1 MLRGLGWLDPN
12 SLKRW
17 QCGQVDCLQDV
28 LQVTPARLV
37 EAMGLLRSWAMKKGL
52 SASSARHVARTPQ
65 RQPLRFIRRGDG
77 DIEAEYHTR
86 WVSPD
91 LSGKQREDLNQ
102 KADRPPELVVIQP
115 VNDEWTCHRCG
126 GTGNLL
132 ITERPDRHAWSA
144 SASAISNSC
153 QRAMRCSRGERK
165 PEVRGTLSSYASAGA
180 VAAMNVRGFW
190 SSRRFWPRL
199 GARSRRDGIRN
210 SASLW
215 RRGHW

>member
-17 QCGQVDCLQDV
+17 QCGLVDCLQDV
-28 LQVTPARLV
+28 LQVTPARLA
-37 EAMGLLRSWAMKKGL
+37 EAMGLLRSWAMKEGL

-65 RQPLRFIRRGDG
+65 RQPLRFIRRGDA

-132 ITERPDRHAWSA
+132 IMERPGPACLECVGLGDLEFLPTGDALLTRRAKAGSARHAVV
-144 SASAISNSC
+144 
-153 QRAMRCSRGERK
+153 
-165 PEVRGTLSSYASAGA
+165 VR
-180 VAAMNVRGFW
+180 F
-190 SSRRFWPRL
+190 SRRRRRYERQGIL
-199 GARSRRDGIRN
+199 VEAAVLAEARREVEARR
-210 SASLW
+210 
-215 RRGHW
+215 HT